1 MESKEKKKVG
11 RKSTYSTKIE
21 PNLDK
26 ITEWL
31 GKGWTVQ
38 EICDEVGIN
47 KSTWYDYAAKH
58 SDFADAIKKA
68 RKPLV
73 SEIKAAMVQRAKGF
87 QFTETKKI
95 YAIGDDGKMKLV
107 RIEEVV
113 KTQPGDIAAQHL
125 LLKNW
130 DEDWHDDPQLYELK
144 KREQESREKHREAS
158 DW

>member
-1 MESKEKKKVG
+1 MAGGKRG
-11 RKSTYSTKIE
+11 RKSAYDTAIA
-21 PNLDK
+21 PNIDK
-26 ITEWL
+26 ITDL
-31 GKGWTVQ
+31 IGKGWTVQ
-38 EICDEVGIN
+38 EVCDEIGI
-47 KSTWYDYAAKH
+47 TRAAWYRHTADKPELR
-58 SDFADAIKKA
+58 DAIKKA

-87 QFTETKKI
+87 QYTETKKI
-95 YAIGDDGKMKLV
+95 YSIDSNGKMVLS
-107 RIEEVV
+107 RIEETV